1 MNLKKDVLN
10 SKYELLMTIYPVGSI
25 YTSMNNINPTQIFG
39 FGEWEPIVDRF
50 LYCANSSRETGGSK
64 KISVNNLPSHNHY
77 FSGTTS
83 MAGAHTHLISN
94 RGYYGCGNG
103 GKETISRYDITSDN
117 REYNTGLI
125 IDHAGSHI
133 HSVYGNTADTGSGT
147 DYMPPYITVYTWYR
161 VY

>member
-1 MNLKKDVLN
+1 
-10 SKYELLMTIYPVGSI
+10 
-25 YTSMNNINPTQIFG
+25 
-39 FGEWEPIVDRF
+39 
-50 LYCANSSRETGGSK
+50 
-64 KISVNNLPSHNHY
+64 
-77 FSGTTS
+77 

-103 GKETISRYDITSDN
+103 GKETISRYDISSDS
-117 REYNTGLI
+117 REYNIGLI